1 MTNTYPEY
9 PKRYEIIWKATV
21 TDVELEILLKE
32 WEGYFEVK
40 Q

>member
-1 MTNTYPEY
+1 M
-9 PKRYEIIWKATV
+9 YEIIWKQNV

-40 Q
+40 RE

>member
-1 MTNTYPEY
+1 M
-9 PKRYEIIWKATV
+9 YEIIWKQNV

-40 Q
+40 KE